1 MSNPE
6 DRERTR
12 MKRQRNLVA
21 KNNKYFG
28 VVKAASDP
36 PQWEISIGPR
46 EVLTIESHKR
56 K

>member
-21 KNNKYFG
+21 KHNKYKP
-28 VVKAASDP
+28 KALSNKK
-36 PQWEISIGPR
+36 
-46 EVLTIESHKR
+46 VYKR
-56 K
+56 TKFDSQQDS

>member
-21 KNNKYFG
+21 KHNKYKP
-28 VVKAASDP
+28 KALSNKKVYKRHKFDP
-36 PQWEISIGPR
+36 QSPSQEG
-46 EVLTIESHKR
+46 
-56 K
+56 

>member
-21 KNNKYFG
+21 KHNKYKP
-28 VVKAASDP
+28 KALSNK
-36 PQWEISIGPR
+36 Q
-46 EVLTIESHKR
+46 VYKR
-56 K
+56 TKFDSQQDS

>member
-21 KNNKYFG
+21 KNKKYKPKALSNKKVY
-28 VVKAASDP
+28 
-36 PQWEISIGPR
+36 
-46 EVLTIESHKR
+46 KR
-56 K
+56 TKFDSQQDS

>member
-21 KNNKYFG
+21 KNNKYKP
-28 VVKAASDP
+28 KAQSNKKVYKRDKFDP
-36 PQWEISIGPR
+36 QQDS
-46 EVLTIESHKR
+46 
-56 K
+56 